1 MIYTIYIVHLAVNS
15 IKIEQQMKQPKKRG
29 RPDNDRPPKE
39 NKPRGFQELLS
50 NGRFLRNA
58 EDLELKGHQQNLRKD
73 EGNKSPKLSK
83 WKEDQ
88 EAGRVSK
95 MRE

>member
-1 MIYTIYIVHLAVNS
+1 
-15 IKIEQQMKQPKKRG
+15 MKQPKKRG

-39 NKPRGFQELLS
+39 TKPRGFQELLS

-73 EGNKSPKLSK
+73 EGTKSQKLSK
-83 WKEDQ
+83 WKKTKRQ
-88 EAGRVSK
+88 AAYLK
-95 MRE
+95 